1 MEGVSA
7 YTIAQSEKMMGDE
20 ALAVFI
26 QSFSCSK
33 NLEVEGF
40 LKSKARQSERMSSS
54 VTYLVWGD
62 RHPELLGYFT
72 LTAKAYSV
80 KGAQLNSANRRLV
93 ERFAEVDENGFFN
106 AAVYLIAQ
114 IGKNYAIPDG
124 RRISGND
131 LLALAIEKLVN
142 VKRCIGGK
150 LVMVERETDR
160 PKLLDFY
167 KKNGFKSWT
176 TRRNAKDGMVYDQMF
191 AVLGSK

>member
-1 MEGVSA
+1 M
-7 YTIAQSEKMMGDE
+7 
-20 ALAVFI
+20 
-26 QSFSCSK
+26 
-33 NLEVEGF
+33 
-40 LKSKARQSERMSSS
+40 
-54 VTYLVWGD
+54 
-62 RHPELLGYFT
+62 
-72 LTAKAYSV
+72 
-80 KGAQLNSANRRLV
+80 

-191 AVLGSK
+191 AVLGGK